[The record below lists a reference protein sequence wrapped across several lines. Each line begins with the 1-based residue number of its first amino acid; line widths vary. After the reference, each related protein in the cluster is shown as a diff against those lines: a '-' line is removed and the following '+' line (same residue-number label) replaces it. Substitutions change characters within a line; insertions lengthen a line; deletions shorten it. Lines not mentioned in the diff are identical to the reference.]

1 MRSGGA
7 RGDYLL
13 EVGDA
18 VARILA
24 DVHALASE
32 RVPLL
37 QAQGRVLA
45 RDVVS
50 GVTLPLWDNSAMDG
64 YAVRAADL
72 VKVPATLRV
81 TETVAAGRFSTRAVG
96 PGEAIRIMT
105 GAPMPKGADSVVR
118 VEDTD
123 GGTGRVEI
131 RDARD
136 ARKNVRPRGE
146 DIVEGRVAI
155 AAGATLGAAQLGVLA
170 AVGAAELDVIRA
182 PRVAILTSGDEL
194 VELDR
199 FGEVRAGKKIVSS
212 NSYTL
217 QALVRS
223 AGGEPVYLGI
233 AADTK
238 ESLREHLARAR
249 DCDLIIT
256 SAGISVGE
264 FDYVREVLAEL
275 GAEMKFWR
283 VRMRPGAPIGFG
295 LLGGKPWIGLPGNPV
310 SSMVTFELFAR
321 PAIRK
326 LRGHTRLFRR
336 PVEVELEEPVT
347 INAELT
353 HFLRA
358 VVTPHPSATPH
369 DAPHA
374 SRLSSPHASRLSS
387 PHASRLTARLTGP
400 QGSGILTSMC
410 LANAL
415 LVVPPDRR
423 TVAAGETLHALP
435 LGDDADLAPDF
446 AL

>member
-1 MRSGGA
+1 MRSGRVG
-7 RGDYLL
+7 GDYQL
-13 EVGDA
+13 EVGEA
-18 VARILA
+18 VRRILA
-24 DVHALASE
+24 DVHVLGTE
-32 RVPLL
+32 RLPLL
-37 QAQGRVLA
+37 EALGRVLA
-45 RDVVS
+45 SDVVS
-50 GVTLPLWDNSAMDG
+50 RVTLPPWNNSAMDG

-72 VKVPATLRV
+72 LNVPVTLTV
-81 TETVAAGRFSTRAVG
+81 TETVAAGRFASRPVG
-96 PGEAIRIMT
+96 AGEAIRIMT
-105 GAPMPKGADSVVR
+105 GAPIPTDADSVVR

-123 GGTGRVEI
+123 GGRERVEI

-155 AAGATLGAAQLGVLA
+155 PAGTTLGAAQLGVLA
-170 AVGAAELDVIRA
+170 AVGAAALDVIRA

-199 FGEVRAGKKIVSS
+199 FDEVRAGRRIVSS

-217 QALVRS
+217 QALVRA

-238 ESLREHLARAR
+238 DSLREHLERSR

-256 SAGISVGE
+256 SAGVSVGE
-264 FDYVREVLAEL
+264 FDYVRDVLAEL

-283 VRMRPGAPIGFG
+283 VRMRPGAPLGFG

-353 HFLRA
+353 HFLR
-358 VVTPHPSATPH
+358 VVVSPRAGTPH
-369 DAPHA
+369 DTPHDTPHA
-374 SRLSSPHASRLSS
+374 PRLTA
-387 PHASRLTARLTGP
+387 RLTARLTGP
-400 QGSGILTSMC
+400 QSSGILTSMS

-415 LVVPPDRR
+415 LIVPPDRTR
-423 TVAAGETLHALP
+423 VAVGETLHAIP